1 MDSKRLRRILI
12 VFLVTIAPAIAFF
25 LIYGDGTDGARLTVI
40 NQSRETVTE
49 LTAHLEEGT
58 EYELG
63 ELADGGSVEVD
74 LEDAEGESLVWISYT
89 RPGGATV
96 ESNGEYIEDSDLY
109 HVEMTIQ
116 PGGRVLIVNDLE
128 YR

>member
-1 MDSKRLRRILI
+1 MDSKRIRRILI
-12 VFLVTIAPAIAFF
+12 IFLVTIAPAIAFF
-25 LIYGDGTDGARLTVI
+25 LIYGDGTDCARLTVV

-49 LTAHLEEGT
+49 LTAHLEEGAA
-58 EYELG
+58 YELG
-63 ELADGGSVEVD
+63 ELADGGRIEVT

-96 ESNGEYIEDSDLY
+96 EGNGEYFEDSDLY

-116 PGGRVLIVNDLE
+116 PGGRVLIVNELE